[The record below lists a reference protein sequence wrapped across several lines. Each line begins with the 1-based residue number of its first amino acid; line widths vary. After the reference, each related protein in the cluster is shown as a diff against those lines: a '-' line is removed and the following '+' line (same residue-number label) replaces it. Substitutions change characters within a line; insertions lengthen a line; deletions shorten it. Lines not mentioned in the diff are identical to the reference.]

1 MTDFENLTF
10 LHGKPVA
17 SGVLKANPEDFV
29 VVEDLGFEPDGEGE
43 HILVRILKNGCN
55 TRFVADALAKFL
67 KIHAREV
74 SFAGQKDKHAVTEQW
89 LCARVPGNA
98 MPDLSAFQLEGCKVL
113 EYARHKRKLRLG
125 ALQGNAFTL
134 VLREVSNRADV
145 EARLQAIAEKG
156 VPNYF
161 GAQRFGIGGSNLQG
175 ALRWAQSDAPVRD
188 RNKRSFWLSA
198 ARSALFNQI
207 VSERLKKTDFNQ
219 VVDGDALQLA
229 GRGSW
234 FVATREE
241 QAELQTRVEAKTLM
255 ITASLPG
262 SGEWGTQRDALA
274 FEQQAVADAPDL
286 QALLVREKVEAAR
299 RAMLLYPQKLSWNW
313 WDDVTVELRFW
324 LPAGSFATSVV
335 RELINTSGDYANI
348 AE

>member
-1 MTDFENLTF
+1 MIAFDQLTW
-10 LHGKPVA
+10 LHGKPQS
-17 SGVLKANPEDFV
+17 SGQLKANPEDFL
-29 VVEDLGFEPDGEGE
+29 VVEDLGFAPDGEGE
-43 HILVRILKNGCN
+43 HVLVRILKNGCN

-89 LCARVPGNA
+89 LCARVPGKE
-98 MPDLSAFQLEGCKVL
+98 MPDLSKFQLEGCQVL

-125 ALQGNAFTL
+125 ALKGNQFT
-134 VLREVSNRADV
+134 VILREISDRQDV
-145 EARLQAIAEKG
+145 ETRLQAIAERG

-175 ALRWAQSDAPVRD
+175 VLRWAESDAPVRD

-198 ARSALFNQI
+198 ARSALFNQQ
-207 VSERLKKTDFNQ
+207 VSIRLKKTEFNQ

-234 FVATREE
+234 FVVTPEELEVSQARVHNRE
-241 QAELQTRVEAKTLM
+241 LM
-255 ITASLPG
+255 ITAALPG
-262 SGEWGTQRDALA
+262 SGDWGSQRDALA
-274 FEQQAVADAPDL
+274 AEQAAIAEETSL

-299 RAMLLYPQKLSWNW
+299 RAMLLYPQQLSWNW

-335 RELINTSGDYANI
+335 RELINTTGDYANI

>member
-1 MTDFENLTF
+1 MIAFDDLTY
-10 LHGKPVA
+10 LHGKPQ
-17 SGVLKANPEDFV
+17 GQGMLKANPEDFL
-29 VVEDLGFEPDGEGE
+29 VVEDLGFAPDGEGE
-43 HILVRILKNGCN
+43 HILVRIRKNGCN

-98 MPDLSAFQLEGCKVL
+98 MPDLSKFELEGCQVL

-125 ALQGNAFTL
+125 ALKGNAFTL
-134 VLREVSNRADV
+134 ILREVTDRNDV
-145 EARLQAIAEKG
+145 EARLQAIVERG

-161 GAQRFGIGGSNLQG
+161 GAQRFGIGGSNLHG
-175 ALRWAQSDAPVRD
+175 ALRWAESGGPVRD

-207 VSERLKKTDFNQ
+207 VSDKLKKTDFNQ

-234 FVATREE
+234 FVATVEE
-241 QAELQTRVEAKTLM
+241 RDELQARVDNRELM
-255 ITASLPG
+255 ITAAMPG
-262 SGEWGTQRDALA
+262 SGEWGTQRTALA
-274 FEQQAVADAPDL
+274 FEQSALAQETLL
-286 QALLVREKVEAAR
+286 QSLLVREKVEASR
-299 RAMLLYPQKLSWNW
+299 RAMLLYPQQLNWNW

-324 LPAGSFATSVV
+324 LPAGSFATGVV
-335 RELINTSGDYANI
+335 RELINTTGDYANI

>member
-1 MTDFENLTF
+1 MTEFDNLTW
-10 LHGKPVA
+10 LHGKPQG
-17 SGVLKANPEDFV
+17 SGLLKANPEDFV
-29 VVEDLGFEPDGEGE
+29 VVEDLGFTPDGEGE
-43 HILVRILKNGCN
+43 HILLRILKNGCN

-67 KIHAREV
+67 KIHALEV

-89 LCARVPGNA
+89 LCARVPGKE
-98 MPDLSAFQLEGCKVL
+98 MPDFSAFQLEGCKVL

-125 ALQGNAFTL
+125 ALKGNAFTL
-134 VLREVSNRADV
+134 VLREISDRRDV
-145 EARLQAIAEKG
+145 ETRLQAIRDGG

-175 ALRWAQSDAPVRD
+175 ALRWAQSNAPVRD

-207 VSERLKKTDFNQ
+207 VHQRLKKPDFNQ

-234 FVATREE
+234 FVATSEE
-241 QAELQTRVEAKTLM
+241 LPELQRRVDEKELM

-262 SGEWGTQRDALA
+262 SGEWGTQRAALA
-274 FEQQAVADAPDL
+274 FEQDAIAQETVL
-286 QALLVREKVEAAR
+286 QSLLLREKVEASR
-299 RAMLLYPQKLSWNW
+299 RAMLLYPQQLSWNW

-335 RELINTSGDYANI
+335 RELINTMGDYAHI